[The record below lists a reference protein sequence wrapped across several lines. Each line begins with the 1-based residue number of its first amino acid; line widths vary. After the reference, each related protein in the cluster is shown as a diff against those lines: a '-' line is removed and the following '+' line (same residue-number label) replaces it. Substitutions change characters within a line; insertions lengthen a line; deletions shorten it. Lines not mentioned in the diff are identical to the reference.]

1 MEKLK
6 EIESINDI
14 QQMVNSFYAKVQKD
28 DLIGPIFQE
37 KIQNRWPEHL
47 EKMYRFWETVLLDNH
62 SYYGSPFAPHAT
74 MPIEEKHF
82 DRWLS
87 LFKQNLEEQYIGSK
101 AEEALWRAKKMAQMF
116 NYKIEYIRKNNL

>member
-37 KIQNRWPEHL
+37 RIQNRWPEHL

-62 SYYGSPFAPHAT
+62 SYYGSPCAPHAT